1 MVLNLIIRLIL
12 LLLIFP
18 FLLDSVWLELNLFTQ
33 QLRIADFQIIDLS
46 AILRQIT
53 IKTKRLLA
61 YFTQFNTK
69 VI

>member
-1 MVLNLIIRLIL
+1 
-12 LLLIFP
+12 LIFP

>member
-1 MVLNLIIRLIL
+1 M
-12 LLLIFP
+12 IFP

-53 IKTKRLLA
+53 IKTK
-61 YFTQFNTK
+61 
-69 VI
+69 

>member
-1 MVLNLIIRLIL
+1 M
-12 LLLIFP
+12 IFP
-18 FLLDSVWLELNLFTQ
+18 FLIDSVWLELNLFTQ

-69 VI
+69 VIYLLAP

>member
-1 MVLNLIIRLIL
+1 
-12 LLLIFP
+12 LIFP
-18 FLLDSVWLELNLFTQ
+18 FLIDSVWLELNLFTQ

-69 VI
+69 VIYLLTP

>member
-1 MVLNLIIRLIL
+1 M
-12 LLLIFP
+12 IFP